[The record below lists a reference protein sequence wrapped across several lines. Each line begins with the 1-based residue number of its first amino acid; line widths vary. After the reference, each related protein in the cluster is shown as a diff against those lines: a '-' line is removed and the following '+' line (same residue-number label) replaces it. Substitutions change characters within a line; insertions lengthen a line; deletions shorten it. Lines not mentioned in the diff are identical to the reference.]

1 MKINIVSE
9 SGDALKGYQKVVVKD
24 QSIDFTGIS
33 DNECQFILANKILS
47 QFEYN
52 NITNCLSSLRQKI
65 RIGGRLVI
73 GGVDLRTFNTSVI
86 NNLISIE
93 DASNVVN
100 DCRSMSDVTQ
110 VANIIS
116 QLELKVISTQIN
128 GIYYEI
134 TAER

>member
-1 MKINIVSE
+1 
-9 SGDALKGYQKVVVKD
+9 
-24 QSIDFTGIS
+24 
-33 DNECQFILANKILS
+33 
-47 QFEYN
+47 
-52 NITNCLSSLRQKI
+52 
-65 RIGGRLVI
+65 
-73 GGVDLRTFNTSVI
+73 VDLRTFNTSVI